1 MKKVDVLGLVIEG
14 KHRIETIPDLP
25 KTLVYDCKK
34 LRYVRTT
41 PAKIVVNEVLI
52 SDLED
57 VIHELIRNSNIFPS
71 AILKTNCSTTTL
83 MNYQE
88 TLSAVQENI
97 VSKNS
102 FELQEYIPPEN
113 EAVMVIR
120 IGISGQTITARV
132 LENTV
137 TWDSAAPDERKF
149 LLSNFKKSGN
159 MVLSSTTA
167 KLKNSAMAI
176 FYMIS
181 ASLDKKYVMS
191 STVLDFIRRKNKWFF
206 ITAHCQRL
214 MHSLSEAPKSVFNVS
229 QNLLTPTS
237 KPKSQEMAL
246 SPKAVLKIPEPYLS
260 ERKLEQNI
268 NKLISKEKVPQ
279 IRFVSYKQ
287 WSASSQNDLVY
298 RTYSKKIA
306 SNMESVKDNY
316 SNGLGN
322 LKNLVTNMGEYIKH
336 FELKYNTSEYI
347 KKETGRFLLEHLEAV
362 KKKNVPITPSV
373 KKYTANDMISES
385 GKKIL
390 DLGSAQLDKMSRKLK
405 ARKMRTSE

>member
-1 MKKVDVLGLVIEG
+1 M
-14 KHRIETIPDLP
+14 P
-25 KTLVYDCKK
+25 KTLVYDCKR
-34 LRYVRTT
+34 LRYVKTT

-57 VIHELIRNSNIFPS
+57 IIHELVRNSNIFPS
-71 AILKTNCSTTTL
+71 AVLKTNCSTTTL
-83 MNYQE
+83 MSYQE
-88 TLSAVQENI
+88 TLAAVQENI

-102 FELQEYIPPEN
+102 FELQEYIPPES

-120 IGISGQTITARV
+120 ISISGQTITARV
-132 LENTV
+132 LENTI
-137 TWDSAAPDERKF
+137 TWDCGVPNERKF

-159 MVLSSTTA
+159 MVLSSTTT
-167 KLKNSAMAI
+167 KLKNSAMTI

-206 ITAHCQRL
+206 ITAHGQRL
-214 MHSLSEAPKSVFNVS
+214 VHSMSETPKSVFNFS

-246 SPKAVLKIPEPYLS
+246 SPKTALKIPEPYLS

-287 WSASSQNDLVY
+287 WSASNENDLVY

-306 SNMESVKDNY
+306 SNMESVKDTY
-316 SNGLGN
+316 SNGLGS
-322 LKNLVTNMGEYIKH
+322 LKSLVTNMGEYIKH
-336 FELKYNTSEYI
+336 FELQYNTSEYI

-362 KKKNVPITPSV
+362 KKKNAPITPAV

-390 DLGSAQLDKMSRKLK
+390 DLGSAQLDKMNRKLK
-405 ARKMRTSE
+405 TRKLRTSE

>member
-1 MKKVDVLGLVIEG
+1 M
-14 KHRIETIPDLP
+14 P
-25 KTLVYDCKK
+25 KTLVYDCKR
-34 LRYVRTT
+34 LRYVKTT

-57 VIHELIRNSNIFPS
+57 VIHELVRNSNIFPS
-71 AILKTNCSTTTL
+71 AVLKTSCSTTTL
-83 MNYQE
+83 MSYQE
-88 TLSAVQENI
+88 TLAAVQENI

-102 FELQEYIPPEN
+102 FELQEYIPPES

-120 IGISGQTITARV
+120 IAISGQTITARV
-132 LENTV
+132 LENTI
-137 TWDSAAPDERKF
+137 TWDCGVPNERKF

-159 MVLSSTTA
+159 MVLSSTTT
-167 KLKNSAMAI
+167 KLKNSAMTI

-206 ITAHCQRL
+206 ITAHGQRL
-214 MHSLSEAPKSVFNVS
+214 VHSMSETPKSVFNFS

-246 SPKAVLKIPEPYLS
+246 SPKTALKIPEPYLS

-287 WSASSQNDLVY
+287 WSASNENDLVY

-306 SNMESVKDNY
+306 SNMESVKDTY
-316 SNGLGN
+316 SNGLGS
-322 LKNLVTNMGEYIKH
+322 LKSLVTNMGEYIKH
-336 FELKYNTSEYI
+336 FELQYNTSEYI

-362 KKKNVPITPSV
+362 KKKNAPITPAV

-390 DLGSAQLDKMSRKLK
+390 DLGSAQLDKMNRKLK
-405 ARKMRTSE
+405 TRKLRTSE